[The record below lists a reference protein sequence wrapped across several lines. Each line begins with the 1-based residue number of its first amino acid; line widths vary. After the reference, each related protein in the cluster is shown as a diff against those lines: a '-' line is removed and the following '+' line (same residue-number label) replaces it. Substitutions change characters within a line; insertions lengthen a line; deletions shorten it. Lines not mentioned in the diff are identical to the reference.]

1 MAAHN
6 RRKVVSKVEKCREKS
21 QKVEK
26 SIEKRVM
33 FSLLSIICVMLFMS
47 NVCSDVAQMCANR
60 LRAVRHAD
68 KR

>member
-1 MAAHN
+1 MATQSAKGCVESGKMS
-6 RRKVVSKVEKCREKS
+6 RKVAKN
-21 QKVEK
+21 VEK

-33 FSLLSIICVMLFMS
+33 FSLPSIICVMLFMS